1 MLGKWFIPVRNFTI
15 GCLLR
20 KESSGLIQMKSFLTI
35 IISVITGF
43 GLLKAEVSGKHLFI
57 LSGQSNM
64 ARFKPALWFTPG
76 ISKELGAD
84 NVIVIFHAQG
94 GQPISKWY
102 KEWKSSKGETDP
114 DAGKIYD
121 AMMEVTQTKI
131 DGEKI
136 QTVTFIW
143 MQGEADSKAKNS
155 DVYLASLNGLKKQL
169 EEDLQRTDINFIIG
183 RLSDS
188 GFFRRRDKKRVENLH
203 WEEIRK
209 AQQSFADASQRAVW
223 IDTDDLN
230 GEKNELHLIKPD
242 GYSML
247 GERYVDAALKLLD
260 GK

>member
-1 MLGKWFIPVRNFTI
+1 
-15 GCLLR
+15 
-20 KESSGLIQMKSFLTI
+20 MKSFLII
-35 IISVITGF
+35 IISVIIVF
-43 GLLKAEVSGKHLFI
+43 SLIKAEVSGKNLFI

-84 NVIVIFHAQG
+84 NVIVSFHAQG

-102 KEWKSSKGETDP
+102 KEWKSGKGETDP

-121 AMMEVTQTKI
+121 AMMDATKAKME
-131 DGEKI
+131 GEKI

-143 MQGEADSKAKNS
+143 MQGEADSKAQNS
-155 DVYLASLNGLKKQL
+155 EVYLASLNGLKKQL
-169 EEDLQRTDINFIIG
+169 EKDMKRTDLNFIIG

-188 GFFRRRDKKRVENLH
+188 GFYRRRDKKRVENPH
-203 WEEIRK
+203 WERIRK

>member
-1 MLGKWFIPVRNFTI
+1 
-15 GCLLR
+15 
-20 KESSGLIQMKSFLTI
+20 
-35 IISVITGF
+35 
-43 GLLKAEVSGKHLFI
+43 
-57 LSGQSNM
+57 
-64 ARFKPALWFTPG
+64 
-76 ISKELGAD
+76 
-84 NVIVIFHAQG
+84 
-94 GQPISKWY
+94 
-102 KEWKSSKGETDP
+102 
-114 DAGKIYD
+114 
-121 AMMEVTQTKI
+121 
-131 DGEKI
+131 
-136 QTVTFIW
+136 
-143 MQGEADSKAKNS
+143 MQGEADSKAQNS

-230 GEKNELHLIKPD
+230 GDKNELHLIKPD

>member
-1 MLGKWFIPVRNFTI
+1 
-15 GCLLR
+15 
-20 KESSGLIQMKSFLTI
+20 MKCFLAI

-64 ARFKPALWFTPG
+64 ARFKPAMWFTPG
-76 ISKELGAD
+76 MSEALGED
-84 NVIVIFHAQG
+84 NIIVSFHAQG

-121 AMMEVTQTKI
+121 AMMEATQTKI

-136 QTVTFIW
+136 RTVTLIW
-143 MQGEADSKAKNS
+143 MQGEADSKAQNS

-230 GEKNELHLIKPD
+230 GEKNALHLIKPD

-247 GERYVDAALKLLD
+247 GERYVDAALKLLN

>member
-1 MLGKWFIPVRNFTI
+1 MKRSLT
-15 GCLLR
+15 
-20 KESSGLIQMKSFLTI
+20 LIITVLTCCGFLN
-35 IISVITGF
+35 
-43 GLLKAEVSGKHLFI
+43 AEESGKHLFI

-76 ISKELGAD
+76 INEALGAD
-84 NVIVIFHAQG
+84 NIIVSFHAQG

-102 KEWKSSKGETDP
+102 KEWKSGKGETDP

-121 AMMEVTQTKI
+121 AMMDATKAKME
-131 DGEKI
+131 GEKI
-136 QTVTFIW
+136 RSVTFVW
-143 MQGEADSKAKNS
+143 MQGEADSKAQNS
-155 DVYLASLNGLKKQL
+155 DIYLASLNGLKKQL
-169 EEDLQRTDINFIIG
+169 EQDLKRTDINFIIG

-230 GEKNELHLIKPD
+230 GDKNELHLIKPD

>member
-1 MLGKWFIPVRNFTI
+1 
-15 GCLLR
+15 
-20 KESSGLIQMKSFLTI
+20 MKSFLII
-35 IISVITGF
+35 IISVIIVF
-43 GLLKAEVSGKHLFI
+43 SLIKAEVSGKNLFI

-84 NVIVIFHAQG
+84 NVIVSFHAQG

-102 KEWKSSKGETDP
+102 KEWKSGKGETDP

-121 AMMEVTQTKI
+121 AMMDATKAKME
-131 DGEKI
+131 GEKI
-136 QTVTFIW
+136 QTVNFIW
-143 MQGEADSKAKNS
+143 MQGEADSKAQNS
-155 DVYLASLNGLKKQL
+155 DVYLASLKGLKKQL

>member
-1 MLGKWFIPVRNFTI
+1 MPGKWFIPVRNFTI
-15 GCLLR
+15 GCLPR
-20 KESSGLIQMKSFLTI
+20 KESRGLIQVKSFLTI

-84 NVIVIFHAQG
+84 NVIVSFHAQG

-102 KEWKSSKGETDP
+102 KEWKSGKGETDP

-121 AMMEVTQTKI
+121 AMMDATKAKME
-131 DGEKI
+131 GEKI
-136 QTVTFIW
+136 QTVNFIW
-143 MQGEADSKAKNS
+143 MQGEADSKAQNS
-155 DVYLASLNGLKKQL
+155 DVYLASLKGLKKQL

>member
-1 MLGKWFIPVRNFTI
+1 
-15 GCLLR
+15 
-20 KESSGLIQMKSFLTI
+20 MKSFLII
-35 IISVITGF
+35 IISVIIVF
-43 GLLKAEVSGKHLFI
+43 SLIKAEVSGKNLFI

-84 NVIVIFHAQG
+84 NVIVSFHAQG

-102 KEWKSSKGETDP
+102 KEWKSGKGETDP

-121 AMMEVTQTKI
+121 AMMDATKAKME
-131 DGEKI
+131 GEKI
-136 QTVTFIW
+136 QTVNFIW
-143 MQGEADSKAKNS
+143 MQGEADSKAQNS
-155 DVYLASLNGLKKQL
+155 EVYLASLNGLKKQL
-169 EEDLQRTDINFIIG
+169 EKDMKRTDLNFIIG

-188 GFFRRRDKKRVENLH
+188 GFYRRRDKKRVENPH
-203 WEEIRK
+203 WERIRK